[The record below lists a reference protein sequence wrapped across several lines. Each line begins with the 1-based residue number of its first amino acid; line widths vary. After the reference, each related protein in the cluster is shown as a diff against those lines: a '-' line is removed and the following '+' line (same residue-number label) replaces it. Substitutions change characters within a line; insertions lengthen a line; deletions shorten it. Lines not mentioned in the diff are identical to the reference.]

1 MSTLYQDW
9 LDAKA
14 REQEAVAQRRELEDI
29 MRIGLSLGVNKEGTE
44 TFNVDGF
51 VIKITNRMD
60 RKVDG
65 EKLQE
70 IARENGLSDHLS
82 SLFRWKP
89 EVNVSAWKAADS
101 SITGPLTDAITS
113 KMGRPSFNIVRK
125 EV

>member
-1 MSTLYQDW
+1 MSTLFFDW
-9 LDAKA
+9 LDAKG
-14 REQEAVAQRRELEDI
+14 REQDAIAERRSIEDQ
-29 MRIGLSLGVNKEGTE
+29 MVKEFGWE
-44 TFNVDGF
+44 FFNEKVHTFERDNY
-51 VIKITNRMD
+51 VIKITGRID
-60 RKVDG
+60 RKVDS

-89 EVNVSAWKAADS
+89 ELNMSAWKAADS
-101 SITGPLTDAITS
+101 SITDPLTDAITS